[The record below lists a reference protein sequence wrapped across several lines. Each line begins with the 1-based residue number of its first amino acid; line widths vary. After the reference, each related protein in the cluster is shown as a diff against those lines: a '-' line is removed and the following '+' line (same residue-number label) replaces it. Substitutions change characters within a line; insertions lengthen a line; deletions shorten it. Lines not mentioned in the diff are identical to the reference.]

1 MLCLIGAVAC
11 FLMMR
16 KAHGRRD
23 DNDRAEAERRD
34 ETASV

>member
-16 KAHGRRD
+16 KGHGRRTD
-23 DNDRAEAERRD
+23 QESEVERTD
-34 ETASV
+34 ETAGV